1 MVLSLHL
8 SRSSLPEVARLSNFA
23 FLQEWPELFQAAA
36 MAEGYVRSD
45 PRTATFHARRALE
58 GLVGWLF
65 TNDPEFTPKPY
76 DTNLNALLRSD
87 AFTRQVPSQVQPYA
101 DLVRRAGNA
110 AVHGA
115 QEVTVQGAMGTVRD
129 LWYVAWWF
137 AWAYRPGE
145 YTPLPGAFDEALV
158 PAASADVARL
168 SRKQLE
174 EMEERLAR
182 EQAEREELRRRVEGY
197 EAELSALRVQVGAR
211 KSRNA
216 ARPVTLAVSEKAT
229 RERLIDVLLR
239 EAGWEPDEANVR
251 EYPVTGMPTASGNG
265 YVDYVLWGADGRP
278 LAVVEAKKTSVNAED
293 GRQQGKLYADCL
305 EAQFGRRPVIFYT
318 NGTRTFLWDDAA
330 FGVGGGYPP
339 REVAGFYTA
348 DELELTIGRRQTRLP
363 LADHAIKNEI
373 VERPYQHLAVRA
385 FTERLTGRQRKGL
398 IVMATGTGKTRT
410 AAAIIELLQRAG
422 WVKRVLFLADRQAL
436 VKQTVGVFGKFIP
449 GGVRNLLEGKEN
461 AETARVVVSTYHTML
476 GMIESGQLASG
487 EKVFGPGHFD
497 LVIVDEAH
505 RSIYRKF
512 GAIFAYFDAS
522 LLGLTATPKDEVD
535 RNTYRLFN
543 MEDGVP
549 LFSYSLEEAVRDRY
563 LVPPRGQDR
572 TPKFLQRGI
581 RYAELSEEEKDEFD
595 ALEWEEVGGRREEI
609 AATEINQWL
618 FNQSTVDE
626 VLKDLMTLGVKVQGG
641 DVLGKTII
649 FAANHKH
656 ALYIVER
663 FEANFP
669 HLHNFA
675 RVIDNYDRFA
685 GTLIDD
691 FSKPSGQPTIAVS
704 VDMLD
709 TGIDVP
715 EVVNLL
721 LFKVVRSKTKF
732 MQMVGRGTR
741 LRPDL
746 LGPGQDK
753 THFNVLD
760 YCGNLQFFSLNPD
773 GVEGQVAEPILQ
785 RTFKAQ
791 LDLLNALAPLRAT
804 DDETWQLY
812 TRTADALHAR
822 VKGIPLESFMVRQV
836 RDIVEPYLDRAR
848 WDALTE
854 VDHLD
859 LSRHVSGL
867 PSSVQTGDEGAR
879 RFDELVVKLHLARLT
894 GSKDA
899 ARLQRRVQRIV
910 EGLAP
915 KTSIPDVAAQA
926 GLLEGLQNEATWAAL
941 TPSTLEEVR
950 EKMRGLVALLD
961 RDDRTVIYTDFQ
973 DTIVGS
979 KLTGF
984 PDLAGQVNEA
994 QYRKKV
1000 EAFLR
1005 AQQEHP
1011 VIRKIRHLDPLAGA
1025 DLEALE
1031 VLLFDAGEI
1040 ESREVFEEVYGQQDN
1055 LATFIRS
1062 LVGLDRQAAR
1072 EVFARYLDTQVFNAN
1087 QIRFVENL
1095 IDRLTSNGEVPVRA
1109 LFEPPFTNAN
1119 PQGVDGVFGQAEA
1132 DRLVDLVRTIS
1143 RATTPF
1149 RA

>member
-1 MVLSLHL
+1 M
-8 SRSSLPEVARLSNFA
+8 
-23 FLQEWPELFQAAA
+23 
-36 MAEGYVRSD
+36 
-45 PRTATFHARRALE
+45 
-58 GLVGWLF
+58 
-65 TNDPEFTPKPY
+65 
-76 DTNLNALLRSD
+76 
-87 AFTRQVPSQVQPYA
+87 
-101 DLVRRAGNA
+101 
-110 AVHGA
+110 
-115 QEVTVQGAMGTVRD
+115 
-129 LWYVAWWF
+129 
-137 AWAYRPGE
+137 
-145 YTPLPGAFDEALV
+145 
-158 PAASADVARL
+158 
-168 SRKQLE
+168 
-174 EMEERLAR
+174 
-182 EQAEREELRRRVEGY
+182 
-197 EAELSALRVQVGAR
+197 
-211 KSRNA
+211 
-216 ARPVTLAVSEKAT
+216 
-229 RERLIDVLLR
+229 
-239 EAGWEPDEANVR
+239 
-251 EYPVTGMPTASGNG
+251 
-265 YVDYVLWGADGRP
+265 
-278 LAVVEAKKTSVNAED
+278 EAKKTGVNAED
-293 GRQQGKLYADCL
+293 GRQQAKLYADRL

-318 NGTRTFLWDDAA
+318 NGIRTFLWDDAA
-330 FGVGGGYPP
+330 FSPNGGYPP

-348 DELELTIGRRQTRLP
+348 DELELTIGRRQTRLS
-363 LADHAIKNEI
+363 LADHVIQNEI

-385 FTERLTGRQRKGL
+385 FTERLTGRQRRGL

-436 VKQTVGVFGKFIP
+436 VKQTVGVFKKFIP
-449 GGVRNLLEGKEN
+449 GGVHNLLEGKEGVD
-461 AETARVVVSTYHTML
+461 TARVVVSTYHTML
-476 GMIESGQLASG
+476 GLIESGQTSSG
-487 EKVFGPGHFD
+487 EQLFGPGHFD

-505 RSIYRKF
+505 RSVYRKF
-512 GAIFAYFDAS
+512 GAVFSYFDAY

-549 LFSYSLEEAVRDRY
+549 LFSYGLEEAVHDGY

-572 TPKFLQRGI
+572 TPRFLQRGI
-581 RYAELSEEEKDEFD
+581 HYAELSEEEKDEFD
-595 ALEWEEVGGRREEI
+595 ALEWDEVGGRREEI

-618 FNQSTVDE
+618 FNRSTVDE
-626 VLKDLMTLGVKVQGG
+626 VLKDLMTLGLKVQGG
-641 DVLGKTII
+641 DVLGKTIV

-675 RVIDNYDRFA
+675 RVIDNYDRYA

-691 FSKPSGQPTIAVS
+691 FSKASGQPTIAVS

-715 EVVNLL
+715 EVVNLV

-746 LGPGQDK
+746 FGPGQNK

-773 GVEGQVAEPILQ
+773 GVDSKVAEPILQ
-785 RTFKAQ
+785 RTFKVQ
-791 LDLLNALAPLRAT
+791 LDLLRVLAPLRAT
-804 DDETWQLY
+804 DAEAQQLY
-812 TRTADALHAR
+812 TRTADALHER

-836 RDIVEPYLDRAR
+836 RDLVEPYLERAR

-854 VDHLD
+854 TDLLD

-867 PSSVQTGDEGAR
+867 PSGVQTGDEGAR
-879 RFDELVVKLHLARLT
+879 RFDELVAKLHLARLT
-894 GSKDA
+894 GGRDA
-899 ARLQRRVQRIV
+899 ARLQRRVQRIA
-910 EGLAP
+910 ERLAP

-926 GLLEGLQNEATWAAL
+926 GLLGSIQDAGTWAAL
-941 TPSTLEEVR
+941 TPSALEHLRTQV
-950 EKMRGLVALLD
+950 RGLVALLD
-961 RDDRTVIYTDFQ
+961 REDRTVLYTDFQ
-973 DTIVGS
+973 DEIVGS
-979 KLTGF
+979 GLKAF

-1005 AQQEHP
+1005 GQQEHP
-1011 VIRKIRHLDPLAGA
+1011 VVRKVRHAEPLTAA

-1031 VLLFDAGEI
+1031 VLLFEASEI

-1062 LVGLDRQAAR
+1062 LVGLDQQAAR
-1072 EVFARYLDTQVFNAN
+1072 QAFAHYLDAQVFNAK

-1095 IDRLTSNGEVPVRA
+1095 VEMLTRKGSVPLSA
-1109 LFEPPFTNAN
+1109 LYEPPFTNAH
-1119 PQGVDGVFGQAEA
+1119 PDGLDGVFPHA
-1132 DRLVDLVRTIS
+1132 DADGLVILVR
-1143 RATTPF
+1143 RLAWATFP
-1149 RA
+1149 AQA